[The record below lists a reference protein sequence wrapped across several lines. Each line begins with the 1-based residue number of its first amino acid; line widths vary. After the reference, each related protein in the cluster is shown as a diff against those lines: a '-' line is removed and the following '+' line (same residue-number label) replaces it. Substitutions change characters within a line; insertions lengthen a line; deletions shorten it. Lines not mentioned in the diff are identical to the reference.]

1 MIFRNITVKYT
12 RLFLCILTR
21 VSKTSTNSSLE
32 LMCVRAQSLQSC
44 LTLCHPMDCSPPGSS
59 VHEVGCHALLQ
70 GIFQTQGLNYSFL
83 SLTLAS
89 RILTTREALRHLT
102 GWELKEYKLP
112 LWASLVV
119 QTGRIRLQCER
130 PGFNPCIGKIPWR
143 RAWQPTPVFW
153 PGESLLTEEPSRL

>member
-1 MIFRNITVKYT
+1 MHAK
-12 RLFLCILTR
+12 
-21 VSKTSTNSSLE
+21 
-32 LMCVRAQSLQSC
+32 SLQLC
-44 LTLCHPMDCSPPGSS
+44 PILCHPMDCSPPGSS

-153 PGESLLTEEPSRL
+153 PGESLWTEEPSRL